1 MLMYFITKNNIA
13 RKKKRKGKVG
23 HICRMGQSLR
33 KPTKKGVRKS
43 FHGLTSTETPTDS
56 QSPACLP
63 AYLYSLEFCTEVVFW
78 SGAWY
83 VCLLIITVITGTLV
97 SLKKGYMLVV
107 AIRICFLFIYV
118 SSKVFQSSTAKTRKS
133 EMLTLCFSS

>member
-1 MLMYFITKNNIA
+1 MALLLLRLPQTHSHLP
-13 RKKKRKGKVG
+13 VCL
-23 HICRMGQSLR
+23 HIY
-33 KPTKKGVRKS
+33 T
-43 FHGLTSTETPTDS
+43 
-56 QSPACLP
+56 
-63 AYLYSLEFCTEVVFW
+63 TEVVFW

-118 SSKVFQSSTAKTRKS
+118 SSTRFP
-133 EMLTLCFSS
+133 ELYCQN